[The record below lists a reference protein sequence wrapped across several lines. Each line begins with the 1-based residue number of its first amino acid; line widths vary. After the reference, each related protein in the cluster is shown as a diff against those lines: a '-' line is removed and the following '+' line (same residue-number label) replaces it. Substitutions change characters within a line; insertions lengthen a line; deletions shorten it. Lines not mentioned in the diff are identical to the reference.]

1 MQFRA
6 WFHLNI
12 NGTVILMVTVSL
24 QRLQTMSSI
33 HAFITLGSRKSTRWG
48 LAADCNA
55 ETFVCSCLWEVGG
68 RQRQEGSHVSVHANT
83 QTECLQQ
90 E

>member
-6 WFHLNI
+6 WFHLNT
-12 NGTVILMVTVSL
+12 NGTMILMVTASL

-33 HAFITLGSRKSTRWG
+33 HAFTALGSRKSICWG
-48 LAADCNA
+48 LVADCNA

-68 RQRQEGSHVSVHANT
+68 QQRQEGSWFTYKCAYKHTN
-83 QTECLQQ
+83 
-90 E
+90 